1 MCVWLRPNHHFP
13 ICDFHK
19 WNTTITKVCIW
30 LRPNHHFPICVP
42 TQMEHNEHKTVHL
55 AEAKPPLSDLR
66 ALESSGEFWRALA
79 SSGELWR
86 ALASSGEL
94 WRALESSGADSRAL
108 ESSGELWRALESSG
122 EFWRVLE
129 NSGELSRAS
138 HAWVEKLR
146 LRPPHLL

>member
-1 MCVWLRPNHHFP
+1 M
-13 ICDFHK
+13 D
-19 WNTTITKVCIW
+19 
-30 LRPNHHFPICVP
+30 
-42 TQMEHNEHKTVHL
+42 HNEHKTVHL

-94 WRALESSGADSRAL
+94 WRVLESSGELWRAL

-122 EFWRVLE
+122 ELLRALESSGEFWRTLESSPELHMLGWKNCGCALHIYFRASYWTGGPQIPPFQNRVLE
-129 NSGELSRAS
+129 LEQLETDWPVSF
-138 HAWVEKLR
+138 
-146 LRPPHLL
+146 

>member
-1 MCVWLRPNHHFP
+1 M
-13 ICDFHK
+13 D
-19 WNTTITKVCIW
+19 
-30 LRPNHHFPICVP
+30 
-42 TQMEHNEHKTVHL
+42 HNEHKTVHL

-94 WRALESSGADSRAL
+94 WRVL

-122 EFWRVLE
+122 EIWRILE
-129 NSGELSRAS
+129 SSGGGKTAAAPSTFTLG
-138 HAWVEKLR
+138 LR
-146 LRPPHLL
+146 IRQVGRK